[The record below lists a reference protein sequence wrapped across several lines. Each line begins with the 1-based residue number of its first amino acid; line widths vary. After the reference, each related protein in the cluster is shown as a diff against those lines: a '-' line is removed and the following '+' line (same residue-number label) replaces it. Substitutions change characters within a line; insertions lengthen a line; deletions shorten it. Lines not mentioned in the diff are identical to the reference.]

1 MIALKHRQVTYIWEV
16 VMGQSIR
23 SGNAYYPV
31 DPDFDSLSL
40 DHLLDPRLY
49 IPRFGGGMYEGGQG

>member
-1 MIALKHRQVTYIWEV
+1 
-16 VMGQSIR
+16 MGQSIR